1 MRGEG
6 RRVMRPL
13 SPGFIKV
20 IRVVDAF
27 SNRCGNVLAWMIL
40 PLTAGL
46 TYEVIARYVFN
57 APTLWAYDMSYML
70 YGSHFM
76 LGAAYALVRGA
87 HVRTDFFY
95 EKYSDRQKGL
105 VDATAYLVFFF
116 PALIMF
122 FAASI
127 DDAYYSWRIG
137 ELSEQS
143 AWRPILWPFKATVPL
158 AALLLLIQGL
168 SEFLKSLYA
177 AMTGRQLVK
186 PEVIQI

>member
-1 MRGEG
+1 MRQG
-6 RRVMRPL
+6 P
-13 SPGFIKV
+13 PGYVAV
-20 IRVVDAF
+20 IRVIDAF
-27 SNRCGNVLAWMIL
+27 SEWCGKVFAWMIL
-40 PLTAGL
+40 PLAFGL
-46 TYEVIARYVFN
+46 TYEVVARYAFN
-57 APTLWAYDMSYML
+57 APTLWAYDLSYML

-95 EKYSDRQKGL
+95 ERYSDRRKGV

-122 FAASI
+122 FASSV
-127 DDAYYSWRIG
+127 DDAYHAWQMG
-137 ELSEQS
+137 ELSEQT

-158 AALLLLIQGL
+158 AALLLLIQGV

-177 AMTGRQLVK
+177 AMTGRLLRKTEAV
-186 PEVIQI
+186 PI